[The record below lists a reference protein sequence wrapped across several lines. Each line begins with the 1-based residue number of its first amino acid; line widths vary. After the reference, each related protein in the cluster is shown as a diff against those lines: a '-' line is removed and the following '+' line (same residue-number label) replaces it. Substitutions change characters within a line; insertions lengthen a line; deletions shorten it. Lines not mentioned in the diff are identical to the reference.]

1 MTVSPTIATRTSGTV
16 RFDRIASRL
25 AHSAVAL
32 VALVAFGLLAGVW
45 LAYFMVVPLDFTVR

>member
-1 MTVSPTIATRTSGTV
+1 MTVSPTIETRKSSAV

-25 AHSAVAL
+25 AHGA

-45 LAYFMVVPLDFTVR
+45 LTYFTVVPFDFTVR

>member
-1 MTVSPTIATRTSGTV
+1 MTVSPTIEMPASGTT
-16 RFDRIASRL
+16 RADRLASRL
-25 AHSAVAL
+25 PHGA

>member
-1 MTVSPTIATRTSGTV
+1 MTVSPTIETRTNDNV

-25 AHSAVAL
+25 AHGAV
-32 VALVAFGLLAGVW
+32 VLVAFGLLAGVW

>member
-1 MTVSPTIATRTSGTV
+1 MTVSPTIETRTSSAT
-16 RFDRIASRL
+16 RSDRLSLKL
-25 AHSAVAL
+25 AHGA

>member
-1 MTVSPTIATRTSGTV
+1 MTVSPTIEIRTSKTA
-16 RFDRIASRL
+16 RSDRLASRL
-25 AHSAVAL
+25 ASGA

>member
-1 MTVSPTIATRTSGTV
+1 MIVSPTIEMPASRTRRV
-16 RFDRIASRL
+16 DRLASRL
-25 AHSAVAL
+25 AHGA

>member
-1 MTVSPTIATRTSGTV
+1 MTVSPTIATRTSGTA

-25 AHSAVAL
+25 AHSA

>member
-1 MTVSPTIATRTSGTV
+1 MTVSPTIDSRTNRTV
-16 RFDRIASRL
+16 GFDRIASRL
-25 AHSAVAL
+25 AHGA

>member
-1 MTVSPTIATRTSGTV
+1 MTVSPTIETRTSSTV

-25 AHSAVAL
+25 AKGA